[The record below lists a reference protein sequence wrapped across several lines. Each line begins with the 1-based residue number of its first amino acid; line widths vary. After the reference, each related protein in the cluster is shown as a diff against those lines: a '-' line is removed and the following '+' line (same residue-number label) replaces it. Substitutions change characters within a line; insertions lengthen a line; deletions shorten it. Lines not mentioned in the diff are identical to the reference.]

1 MAYSQAR
8 NPASIQDVC
17 SQSKIC
23 IYSCQILTKSQK
35 TGPPQ
40 VLGWS
45 CFCSVTLKSHL
56 QQISD
61 QLKRNQ
67 GVPKRALKEKPA
79 GSSTQ
84 RKARVYSKE
93 LFKEGEYS
101 LDGPPAPHA
110 SLGGQTLSP
119 PVLPTTGRP
128 ALTVLPNHGT
138 SGTTTTAGAGAL
150 HPVSTL
156 HSLRCSLCTRFHLT
170 LNHNQHSVSVMY
182 IPALTSLL
190 TTYTLH

>member
-1 MAYSQAR
+1 MQY
-8 NPASIQDVC
+8 P
-17 SQSKIC
+17 K
-23 IYSCQILTKSQK
+23 KSQ
-35 TGPPQ
+35 G
-40 VLGWS
+40 G
-45 CFCSVTLKSHL
+45 
-56 QQISD
+56 
-61 QLKRNQ
+61 LKR
-67 GVPKRALKEKPA
+67 AF
-79 GSSTQ
+79 Q
-84 RKARVYSKE
+84 RG
-93 LFKEGEYS
+93 GEYS

-170 LNHNQHSVSVMY
+170 LNHNQHSVSVHTQYISLDQPKTYIMY
-182 IPALTSLL
+182 NVYHISYTIYIIHLTIYARYYAQSVL
-190 TTYTLH
+190 TLKLCH

>member
-1 MAYSQAR
+1 MCPKELLKESQ
-8 NPASIQDVC
+8 QGVC
-17 SQSKIC
+17 AQKSSPG
-23 IYSCQILTKSQK
+23 KSQE
-35 TGPPQ
+35 G
-40 VLGWS
+40 V
-45 CFCSVTLKSHL
+45 
-56 QQISD
+56 
-61 QLKRNQ
+61 LKR
-67 GVPKRALKEKPA
+67 AF
-79 GSSTQ
+79 Q
-84 RKARVYSKE
+84 RG
-93 LFKEGEYS
+93 GEYS

-170 LNHNQHSVSVMY
+170 SNHNQHSVSIHKQHISLDRPDSYIMY
-182 IPALTSLL
+182 NVYLISYTVYIIHHTIHIKYYAPC
-190 TTYTLH
+190 TT

>member
-1 MAYSQAR
+1 MSYWAFQRETRVY
-8 NPASIQDVC
+8 P
-17 SQSKIC
+17 K
-23 IYSCQILTKSQK
+23 
-35 TGPPQ
+35 
-40 VLGWS
+40 VL
-45 CFCSVTLKSHL
+45 LRRSHSRL
-56 QQISD
+56 Y
-61 QLKRNQ
+61 
-67 GVPKRALKEKPA
+67 PKERSREKPGCA
-79 GSSTQ
+79 
-84 RKARVYSKE
+84 RKSFSKRV
-93 LFKEGEYS
+93 YS

-156 HSLRCSLCTRFHLT
+156 YSLRCSLCTRFHLT
-170 LNHNQHSVSVMY
+170 LNHNKHSLSVMY

-190 TTYTLH
+190 TTYTLHQIPTDFKS